1 MGGSDPPVRAKLRWP
16 HDIRGTFPAH
26 SSFLHY
32 HAARS
37 SCRTTRRGFTMT
49 RSIKPLAWVLIA
61 AGVLVL
67 TAAAAFR
74 RAPTAPAAP
83 PPSEVS
89 VVTVVPETV
98 AARYEYVGQAEASR
112 SVEVRSQV
120 TGVVVARPYAEGTD
134 VAKGTLLFRIDPTT
148 YEAAYRSAQARLEN
162 AERNLARL
170 KSLLASRAVAQK
182 DADDAQTAFD
192 QAQAA
197 VDQTKKDYDDTFV
210 RSEITGRVGRA
221 RLELGARVTGPGD
234 LLTTVEQVDPIYL
247 NFSPSDQDILRWRR
261 DAATGQLLM
270 PHAMSVQVVL
280 ADGTVLTDAGKLNF
294 VDLALQPETGT
305 QQLRAV
311 LPNPKHVLLPGQF
324 VRVRLLGLKIP
335 KAILVPQ
342 RAVQQGLSGAFV
354 YVVSDGKVAVR
365 NVVATSWEAGSWL
378 IADGLQ
384 AGDRVIVD
392 GVQTAAPGLP
402 VKAVAY
408 QPPADSAARVP

>member
-1 MGGSDPPVRAKLRWP
+1 VA
-16 HDIRGTFPAH
+16 
-26 SSFLHY
+26 
-32 HAARS
+32 
-37 SCRTTRRGFTMT
+37 
-49 RSIKPLAWVLIA
+49 
-61 AGVLVL
+61 
-67 TAAAAFR
+67 
-74 RAPTAPAAP
+74 
-83 PPSEVS
+83 
-89 VVTVVPETV
+89 PETV

-120 TGVVVARPYAEGTD
+120 TGVIVARPYAEGTD

-148 YEAAYRSAQARLEN
+148 YEAAYRSAQARLAN

-197 VDQTKKDYDDTFV
+197 VDQTKKDYDDTSV
-210 RSEITGRVGRA
+210 RAEIAGRVGRA

-234 LLTTVEQVDPIYL
+234 LLTTVEQVDPIYV

-270 PHAMSVQVVL
+270 PRSMSVQVVL
-280 ADGTVLTDAGKLNF
+280 ADGTVLSEQGKLNF

-335 KAILVPQ
+335 QAILVPQ
-342 RAVQQGLSGAFV
+342 RAVQQGLGGAFV
-354 YVVSDGKVAVR
+354 YVVADSGKVAVR
-365 NVVATSWEAGSWL
+365 NVVATSWDDGSWL
-378 IADGLQ
+378 IAEGLRT
-384 AGDRVIVD
+384 GDRVIVD
-392 GVQTAAPGLP
+392 GVQSAAPGAP

-408 QPPADSAARVP
+408 QPPADSSARVP